1 MNPIIVSQ
9 ERLKTIAG
17 EQRFREGLQRSE
29 RIAVE
34 NFAVTKDATSGKI
47 EHFQVKLNYR
57 GDGVEGA
64 CSCPES
70 DGFEFCCHCVQL
82 ALHANKVAQQLL
94 SLSKGPDKSKVL
106 AYLLSLDK
114 QALAK
119 QMLELLEQD
128 TKQFKRFLLK
138 ASLDSESFDYS
149 ALKAEV
155 TQLTRLQEKLF
166 SQRQVKH
173 FFSRIERFLEELQ
186 LSNYLSDPDAMLKV
200 IEYAFVRINK
210 LLDQVDDRAGQSGD
224 AIALLQTL
232 YQHLLAALEGRPD
245 TLAKRLE
252 KTWQLDKHQL
262 LGLDLAVYFDAQ
274 PLRFSAFLTR
284 LENRWLMQNE
294 LVNEGM
300 EKESIKTVSQG
311 IPPPDYLLK
320 KLARNLLTYRVK
332 SLNLDQ
338 AQAMRQYLA
347 RSAEEYI
354 SVAELWVQ
362 EDETQRAVAVL
373 EAALNEQPGH
383 ELLVAKLVELAD
395 AMPGR
400 ESALFA
406 LFKRYPM
413 AASEALFSD
422 VSLPEVR
429 LTEAPF
435 NASDQKTIE
444 LQAIDILFARAKC
457 SADEYALLLRLLL
470 NRARFDEAL
479 GLLKKVKFSL
489 DQRIELAERI
499 EAVCPEQ
506 SVDLRQAA
514 ISELLDKGIG
524 KADQR
529 AAALLVC
536 LEQAF
541 GAKQDFSTFVD
552 SLRPKMRLRPGFQEH
567 YNRLTASPLD

>member
-284 LENRWLMQNE
+284 LEKRWQLHNGTNNAQKEPINPA
-294 LVNEGM
+294 LQ
-300 EKESIKTVSQG
+300 EKN
-311 IPPPDYLLK
+311 PPVYLLK

-332 SLNLDQ
+332 SLGLEQ

-347 RSAEEYI
+347 SSAEEYI
-354 SVAELWVQ
+354 AVAELWVQ
-362 EDETQRAVAVL
+362 EDETQRAVAIL

-383 ELLVAKLVELAD
+383 ELLVAKLVALAN
-395 AMPGR
+395 AMPDR

-406 LFKRYPM
+406 LFKRYPV
-413 AASEALFSD
+413 AVSEALFSD